1 MRLFAEAYEWLLH
14 RGVEA
19 TREAWG
25 VRGFWPPGS
34 RRYEFRLRG
43 AHEGDVEIGVI
54 PAPGPATW
62 WIHAATLDEMLQM
75 FLDAQ
80 ADVDAGRATTWLE
93 GLKARDSFRWMDP
106 DVAEPTPPE

>member
-1 MRLFAEAYEWLLH
+1 MRLYEAHDWLVQ

-19 TREAWG
+19 TQKTWG
-25 VRGFWPPGS
+25 VMGYWPPGS
-34 RRYEFRLRG
+34 RRYEFRLG
-43 AHEGDVEIGVI
+43 LSHDGGFETGVI

-93 GLKARDSFRWMDP
+93 GLRARDPFRWMDP
-106 DVAEPTPPE
+106 DVPEPIPPQ